1 MSLIDDVSD
10 LHIEDFSKDLAKV
23 LIFLYEYFPRK
34 MEIYVEDIN
43 GPDDIDD
50 YGLHSKR
57 HLACLSAIVWLAE
70 EGLIRYESLVKQESF
85 DQTVLT
91 KRSYVLLSSIIK
103 IDANES
109 AQESSEIPHSV
120 LRNRSTRIAQIKKAV
135 KSGSSEAIKLTIASF
150 IHDSENPDLRFPIDI
165 EK

>member
-1 MSLIDDVSD
+1 MSLIDDVND
-10 LHIEDFSKDLAKV
+10 LHIEDFSKDIAKV

-43 GPDDIDD
+43 GPDDVDD
-50 YGLHSKR
+50 YGLHSNR
-57 HLACLSAIVWLAE
+57 HLSCLSAIVWLAE

-91 KRSYVLLSSIIK
+91 KRSYVLLSSIVK
-103 IDANES
+103 VAADTNEQS
-109 AQESSEIPHSV
+109 DLPHSI
-120 LRNRSTRIAQIKKAV
+120 LRTRSTRIAQIKKAV
-135 KSGSSEAIKLTIASF
+135 KSGSSEAIKLAIASF